1 MSTLS
6 IQIPESLHQAVNEL
20 AEGDQ
25 VSINQFVAYA
35 LTEKVASLRTVDYL
49 RQRAARANLAD
60 FDRILALVPDT
71 EPDEADRLKDIGES

>member
-20 AEGDQ
+20 AEGEQ
-25 VSINQFVAYA
+25 VSINQFIAFA

-49 RQRAARANLAD
+49 RQRASRANLAD
-60 FDRILALVPDT
+60 FDRILALVPDG
-71 EPDEADRLKDIGES
+71 EPDEADRLPTKGES